1 MQSLN
6 TNKNLEIRPQKLVT
20 CTNSVLSCKF
30 HFDVCFFSR
39 AEPDDDDDRDLIIGL
54 SVGAGILALIIGF
67 IIAYAVY
74 AAR

>member
-1 MQSLN
+1 M
-6 TNKNLEIRPQKLVT
+6 TRTYLVQ
-20 CTNSVLSCKF
+20 SCKF
-30 HFDVCFFSR
+30 DVLFCR

-67 IIAYAVY
+67 IIAYGVY